1 MWVNTYIEAGIPQI
15 ARILA
20 EATSPQLRSEQKLS
34 GSLLGLNLFVCTL
47 VWEGILF

>member
-20 EATSPQLRSEQKLS
+20 EATSPQLREPEVSKNFLAA
-34 GSLLGLNLFVCTL
+34 C
-47 VWEGILF
+47 